1 MQVVV
6 LGIME
11 RCFER
16 RHGENQP
23 VVDGIDGGKFKYIA
37 KEGPVSFRILGVDND
52 MCAVYHSGF
61 ET

>member
-1 MQVVV
+1 VLVVV

-23 VVDGIDGGKFKYIA
+23 VVAGINGAKLKYIA
-37 KEGPVSFRILGVDND
+37 KEGSVSFRILGVDND
-52 MCAVYHSGF
+52 MCAVDHSGF
-61 ET
+61 ER